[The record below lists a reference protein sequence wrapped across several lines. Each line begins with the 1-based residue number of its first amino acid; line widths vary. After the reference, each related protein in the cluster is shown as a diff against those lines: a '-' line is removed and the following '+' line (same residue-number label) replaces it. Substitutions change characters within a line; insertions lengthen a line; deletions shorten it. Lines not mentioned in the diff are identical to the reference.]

1 MGERFCKVGDVE
13 LCYEPFGDP
22 DRPTVL
28 LVMGLGTQMIAWHAD
43 FCGELADRGFY
54 VIRYDNRDVG
64 RSTHLSDRPTPRVRE
79 LMTRRIRRPAYLL
92 KDMAADG
99 IGLLEELGIESAHVV
114 GASMGGMIAQTMA
127 AEHPDRARSLVSI
140 MSSTGSRWS
149 GQPAPRILPV
159 FLQKPASG
167 KEAYVERIVKLF
179 ALVGSP
185 GFERD
190 DDELRELAST
200 SWDRGVDPAGLNR
213 QLGAIIASGHR
224 AQDLKRIRV
233 PTLVIHGKSDRL
245 IRPSGGRAT
254 ARAIPGAR
262 LDLIDGMG
270 HDLPRGVWP
279 RIVDGIEQNAAR
291 AAQPEAQPAA

>member
-1 MGERFCKVGDVE
+1 MDERFCKVGDVE

-28 LVMGLGTQMIAWHAD
+28 LVMGLGTQMIGWHAD
-43 FCGELADRGFY
+43 FCAELADRGFH

-64 RSTHLSDRPTPRVRE
+64 RSTHLSDRPAPRPLEIV
-79 LMTRRIRRPAYLL
+79 TRRIRRPAYLL
-92 KDMAADG
+92 KDMADDG
-99 IGLLEELGIESAHVV
+99 IGLLDELGIAEAHVV

-127 AEHPDRARSLVSI
+127 AHHADRVRSLVSI
-140 MSSTGSRWS
+140 MSATGSRWS

-159 FLQKPASG
+159 FLQKPAPT

-179 ALVGSP
+179 KLIGSP

-190 DDELRELAST
+190 DDELRELAEV
-200 SWDRGVDPAGLNR
+200 SWDRGIDPAGFAR
-213 QLGAIIASGHR
+213 QLGAVIASGHR
-224 AQDLKRIRV
+224 IADLKRIRV
-233 PTLVIHGKSDRL
+233 PTLVIHGNSDRL

-254 ARAIPGAR
+254 ARAIPNAR

-279 RIVDGIEQNAAR
+279 RILDGIEQTTAR
-291 AAQPEAQPAA
+291 AADPVAQPAG